1 MQIRAAERTLHACR
15 MRIEEMLGWGSSE
28 SWVNRD
34 FEALSARIESA
45 THVKLSVATLKRIW
59 GKVKYTSHPT
69 LTTLDALALF
79 MGYENWRTYQAQYH
93 PRTDITT
100 DQEKRPPLRKKS
112 LLLIPAAIGLTI
124 LMILVLSD
132 DNLPVSV
139 ASPPDAGT
147 FSFTSTKVIT
157 EGVPNSVIFNYD
169 ATSASDQDSI
179 FIQQSWDKQLRR
191 QVKRTESHHTDRKS
205 T

>member
-1 MQIRAAERTLHACR
+1 
-15 MRIEEMLGWGSSE
+15 
-28 SWVNRD
+28 
-34 FEALSARIESA
+34 
-45 THVKLSVATLKRIW
+45 
-59 GKVKYTSHPT
+59 
-69 LTTLDALALF
+69 
-79 MGYENWRTYQAQYH
+79 
-93 PRTDITT
+93 

-191 QVKRTESHHTDRKS
+191 QVKRTESHHTSIYYYPGYFRAKLVVNDRVVKE
-205 T
+205 